1 MKYLFLFAL
10 VFSIGAQQL
19 SSSKLLSKIDIEF
32 QLDAENDTEDNDTN
46 EYDKILDLLNGIGET
61 KGLDKQSFHIL
72 TFIYFQS
79 VLQHILVPP
88 PDFI

>member
-19 SSSKLLSKIDIEF
+19 SSSKLLSRIDIEF
-32 QLDAENDTEDNDTN
+32 QMDAESDTEDNDTN
-46 EYDKILDLLNGIGET
+46 EDDKIIEGFGDIGET
-61 KGLDKQSFHIL
+61 KAHSKESFKIL
-72 TFIYFQS
+72 SFIYFQS
-79 VLQHILVPP
+79 VLQNILVPP